1 MAKYGLNRA
10 TLIGKVG
17 ADPQLTYTEKG
28 IPRVTLRLAV
38 TIPQESD
45 GPSVDWLEVQLE
57 GDLAEQVIDQVKK
70 TSLVYVEAQ
79 LKGGTL
85 SNKATNIF
93 LKGFHFLLLSPSQDK
108 GPNSASFK
116 FFSDTASDSDENHQE
131 DRLPF

>member
-17 ADPQLTYTEKG
+17 ADPQLAYTEKG

-38 TIPQESD
+38 TTPQVSGD
-45 GPSVDWLEVQLE
+45 PTTDWMEVQFE
-57 GDLAEQVIDQVKK
+57 GDLAEQVIEQVKK

-79 LKGGTL
+79 LKGTTL
-85 SNKATNIF
+85 GSKVSNIY
-93 LKGFHFLLLSPSQDK
+93 LKGGHFLLLSASKDIGQDS
-108 GPNSASFK
+108 SANFK
-116 FFSDTASDSDENHQE
+116 FFSDAASDENHRE